1 MRNTPLKAFAKKS
14 PYRVNWKDMAS
25 TAVGVAKPLLG
36 NIAKKALGPVGLVL
50 GATKTAT
57 ADTVTDP
64 KTGKNKYT
72 GKKTYE
78 GGSMF

>member
-1 MRNTPLKAFAKKS
+1 MKKS
-14 PYRVNWKDMAS
+14 PVEKNWKDKAKI
-25 TAVGVAKPLLG
+25 AVKAAKPVVG
-36 NIAKKALGPVGLVL
+36 KIAKKALGIPGLLL

-72 GKKTYE
+72 GKKTYP